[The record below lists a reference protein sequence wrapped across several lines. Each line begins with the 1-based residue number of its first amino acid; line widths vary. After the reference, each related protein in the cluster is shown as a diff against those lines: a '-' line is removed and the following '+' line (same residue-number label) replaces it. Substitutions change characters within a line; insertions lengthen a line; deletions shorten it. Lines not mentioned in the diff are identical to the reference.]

1 LNFVS
6 RQIDPARLSAATY
19 PYRLEIATQF
29 TDLDIVGHLNNVAIA
44 RFYESARVR
53 TNMRVFGENFV
64 RPDNPLQMVLADVHI
79 RYLAEGH
86 FPEPVTVGNG
96 IGHVGNSSFRMQQA
110 LFQHGACIGISDAVL
125 VVTVGGKPT
134 PIPAV
139 QRAAMQD
146 LRMPPAQ
153 H

>member
-1 LNFVS
+1 LHFVS
-6 RQIDPARLSAATY
+6 RHIDPARLSVATY

-64 RPDNPLQMVLADVHI
+64 RPDNPLQ
-79 RYLAEGH
+79 

-110 LFQHGACIGISDAVL
+110 LFQHGACIGISDAVM
-125 VVTVGGKPT
+125 VVTVGGKPS
-134 PIPAV
+134 PIPAG
-139 QRAAMQD
+139 QRAAMQA
-146 LRMPPAQ
+146 LRMPPAP